1 MIGNIFRTI
10 LTYPILN
17 LMVVLYHI
25 LFSNLGLAII
35 AVAIISRLALIP
47 LSKTQIEMTK
57 KMAKIKPELDK
68 LQKKYANNPEKLSQE
83 QMKLYKKEGYNPLG
97 CLGSFI
103 PQLIILSVLI
113 GVVRALTGNNTEGIY
128 PFVLDWVSGGTG
140 QFNIDPTFFGL
151 DLTQTY
157 NDLSGEFGR
166 FAAQA
171 IPYLVLALVVGAVQ
185 FVTTKLTTVL
195 QNPEAVKEK
204 KKAKK
209 GIDGEP
215 DMQAM
220 QNSMQKSMMFM
231 FPLMTIFISISAP
244 AALGIYWITQ
254 SIMLIAQYFILDFDR
269 SKRGVQNL
277 FTKYKEKFAK
287 KK

>member
-1 MIGNIFRTI
+1 
-10 LTYPILN
+10 
-17 LMVVLYHI
+17 MVVLYHI

-35 AVAIISRLALIP
+35 AIAIISRLALIP

-128 PFVLDWVSGGTG
+128 PFILDWVSGGTG
-140 QFNIDPTFFGL
+140 QFNIDATFLGL
-151 DLTQTY
+151 NLTQTY

-166 FAAQA
+166 FAAQS

-195 QNPEAVKEK
+195 QNPEAVNEKKKEK
-204 KKAKK
+204 KDKA
-209 GIDGEP
+209 GEP

-244 AALGIYWITQ
+244 AALGLYWIIQ

-277 FTKYKEKFAK
+277 FTKYKKKFAK